1 MIGKNKN
8 LFLLLAITL
17 ALITVACSK
26 EIINEEEINI
36 EQAAEENHYTFIDA
50 LGVEVVLEKNLKE

>member
-1 MIGKNKN
+1 M
-8 LFLLLAITL
+8 AITL